1 MLYDIDGL
9 QVFFPYPSLYS
20 EQRAYMIELKHA
32 LEAGGHAVL
41 EMPSGTG
48 KTITLLSLITS
59 FMISRNHEGLK
70 LVYCTRT
77 VEEMQKVM
85 AEMRNLVEARQQQ
98 LGIVNELLCVC
109 LASRRHLCVNE
120 SIANAEGIDVD
131 SGCRALTASW
141 VREQALGSVRDDRI
155 ELCEYFEKYEMQGT
169 DALLKPDVY
178 DLAMLREYGRQKKWC
193 PYFLARH
200 IISLANVV
208 VYSYHYLLD
217 PKVANI
223 VARDLTR
230 DTIVVFDEAHNID
243 NVCIESLSVDASEKT
258 INAAFQNVNQLNEV
272 IGTTK
277 RVQETRLREE
287 YDRIQSGMSLGDVI
301 SSQESQVVGGEEFP
315 APPVLPDDILKE
327 AVPPEIRNAEQFVRL
342 LRSLVSY
349 CKQRVQTMNVIQEHP
364 GRFVSGLISS
374 CDIQDDRSLRMVSE
388 RLTSLL
394 RTLQVASWSRYKPL
408 QTVAELATLLGTYK
422 KGFAIII
429 EPFDDFTGERA
440 PLLRL
445 ACLDASLA
453 VGWVMTKFRTCV
465 ITSGTLS
472 PLDTYPRMLNFQA
485 VISAS
490 FNMSLDRNCVCP
502 LIMTKGND
510 QVALSS
516 KYDDRDSTDIP
527 RNYGASLIQFA
538 STVPDGIVVFFP
550 SYIFMQKVVQMWQ
563 DHNILPELQSK
574 KVVFV
579 ESQDPIEASM
589 AIQNYRLACDSGRGA
604 VLLSVARG
612 RAAEGI
618 DFDGHYGRCVVLFGV
633 PFQYT
638 ESRVLKARL
647 EYLRQNYEIREDE
660 FLVFDAMRQA
670 AQCVGRVI
678 RNKSDYGVMVF
689 ADKRFSRGI
698 LKSKL
703 PKWIGQFMSP
713 ETLDLDIGMAVSSA
727 RAFLLRMSQQHEIV
741 Q

>member
-9 QVFFPYPSLYS
+9 PVFFPYPSLYS
-20 EQRAYMIELKHA
+20 EQRAYMIQLKHA

-59 FMISRNHEGLK
+59 FMASRKHEAIK
-70 LVYCTRT
+70 FVYCTRT

-85 AEMRNLVEARQQQ
+85 AELRNLIQAKERQ
-98 LGIVNELLCVC
+98 LGNENELLCVG

-120 SIANAEGIDVD
+120 RVVSAENIDVD
-131 SGCRALTASW
+131 SGCRSLTASW
-141 VREQALGSVRDDRI
+141 VREQAAGRVERDDVD
-155 ELCEYFEKYEMQGT
+155 LCDYFEQYEQEGVESF
-169 DALLKPDVY
+169 LKAGVY
-178 DLAMLREYGRQKKWC
+178 DLAALRRYGRRKTWC
-193 PYFLARH
+193 PYFLARRM
-200 IISLANVV
+200 ISLANVV

-217 PKVANI
+217 PKVADV

-230 DTIVVFDEAHNID
+230 NTIVVFDEAHNID
-243 NVCIESLSVDASEKT
+243 NVCIESLSVDVSEKT
-258 INAAFQNVNQLNEV
+258 MNAALHNIRQLNEV
-272 IGTTK
+272 VDSTK
-277 RVQETRLREE
+277 KLQETRLLEE
-287 YDRIQSGMSLGDVI
+287 YERLRNGMNLPEALSMDEPSVA
-301 SSQESQVVGGEEFP
+301 GGEEYP
-315 APPVLPDDILKE
+315 GSPLLPDDILKD
-327 AVPPEIRNAEQFVRL
+327 AVPYEIQHSENFVRL
-342 LRSLVSY
+342 LRALVKY
-349 CKQRVQTMNVIQEHP
+349 CKQRVQTMNVTQEHP
-364 GRFVSGLISS
+364 RRFMNDIVAK
-374 CDIQDDRSLRMVSE
+374 CDVQDDRSLRMVSD

-394 RTLQVASWSRYKPL
+394 RTLQVASWSQYRPL
-408 QTVAELATLLGTYK
+408 QIVAELTSLVATYK
-422 KGFAIII
+422 EGFAIII

-440 PLLRL
+440 PVLRL

-453 VGWVMTKFRTCV
+453 VRWVMEKFRTCV

-485 VISAS
+485 IISAS
-490 FNMSLDRNCVCP
+490 FHMSLDRHCVCP
-502 LIMTKGND
+502 LMVTKGDD
-510 QVALSS
+510 QVSLSS
-516 KYDDRDSTDIP
+516 KFNDRGSPDIP
-527 RNYGASLIQFA
+527 RNYGSALIQLA
-538 STVPDGIVVFFP
+538 SSIPDGIVVFFP
-550 SYIFMQKVVQMWQ
+550 SYVFMQSVVQMWQ
-563 DHNILPELQSK
+563 DYNILSRLQAR

-579 ESQDPIEASM
+579 ESQEPVEASL

-604 VLLSVARG
+604 ILLSVARG

-647 EYLRQNYEIREDE
+647 EYLRQRYDIKEDE

-689 ADKRFSRGI
+689 ADRRFARSA

-703 PKWIGQFMSP
+703 PGWIDQFMTP
-713 ETLDLDIGMAVSSA
+713 ELMDLDVTTAVSAA
-727 RAFLLRMSQQHEIV
+727 RSFLLSMSQQEETLA
-741 Q
+741 